1 MFKKFPA
8 ARRVLIYV
16 ILSYLALILVNN
28 SGLEYGNMWLIYT
41 PMFVAIYIFSR
52 WLDSRFGAI
61 YEASAAKPEDVVDPL
76 QKPGSRD

>member
-8 ARRVLIYV
+8 SRRILIYV
-16 ILSYLALILVNN
+16 ILSYLALILVSN

-52 WLDSRFGAI
+52 WLDSRFGPI
-61 YEASAAKPEDVVDPL
+61 NEASAARSEDVKPL
-76 QKPGSRD
+76 PKPGSKD